1 MIIILSM
8 NWLTSIM
15 FISLN
20 HPLTLGGILLMQT
33 IMMGVVTGF
42 LYYNF
47 LFGYIIFLVMVSGLL
62 IMFIYMTSIASNEKF
77 KMPKTFNLMLVSI
90 MMLTFTILIT
100 MMDSF
105 FSNLINNLEHNL
117 LTSTLLNNI
126 SLNKFYNPPFLWVSL
141 VLMMYLLLT
150 LFVIVKIT
158 NTNKGALR
166 QK

>member
-1 MIIILSM
+1 MIIITMSWM
-8 NWLTSIM
+8 TSIM

-33 IMMGVVTGF
+33 IMTSVASGF

-47 LFGYIIFLVMVSGLL
+47 WFGYIIFLVMISGLL

-77 KMPKTFNLMLVSI
+77 KMPKMYPMALMLILMPVSS
-90 MMLTFTILIT
+90 ILFM
-100 MMDSF
+100 MMDSLM
-105 FSNLINNLEHNL
+105 SNLINNLEHTNIMSL
-117 LTSTLLNNI
+117 ALNNM
-126 SLNKFYNPPFLWVSL
+126 SLNKFYNPPFLWISMA
-141 VLMMYLLLT
+141 LMMYLLLT

-158 NTNKGALR
+158 GTTNGPLR